1 MENGRAARLDDAQAA
16 LVLCDHAL
24 FRRGISSL
32 LRRECG
38 FAQVFEAETLS
49 EAFQA
54 LGDNPVISF
63 ASFDLGVSGVNN
75 VQSLVSIRKGFPWV
89 RIAVASGSV
98 TRDHVLMT
106 LHAGVHG
113 YIPYSFNVPEITDAF
128 RMILAGGIFVPP
140 LVAELP
146 ASYVFP
152 HPSWRASAEEPGLP
166 LTARQQDVLRL
177 IRAGSSN
184 KQIAL
189 ALGLSENTVKVHA
202 NGLFR
207 ALGVKTRA
215 EAARAPDQD

>member
-1 MENGRAARLDDAQAA
+1 M
-16 LVLCDHAL
+16 
-24 FRRGISSL
+24 FRRGVSAL

-38 FAQVFEAETLS
+38 FAQVFEAESLS
-49 EAFQA
+49 EALQA
-54 LGDNPVISF
+54 LGDHPEISF
-63 ASFDLGVSGVNN
+63 ASFDLGVPGLNN
-75 VQSLVSIRKGFPWV
+75 AQSLANVRQRFPWV

-113 YIPYSFNVPEITDAF
+113 YIPYSFKVPEITNAF
-128 RMILAGGIFVPP
+128 RMILAGGIFVPS

-146 ASYVFP
+146 ASYLPP
-152 HPSWRASAEEPGLP
+152 HPSWHAPADEPGVP

-184 KQIAL
+184 KEIAG
-189 ALGLSENTVKVHA
+189 ALGLSENTVKVHVNA
-202 NGLFR
+202 LFR